1 MNGLY
6 EAAHEI
12 KLFCDK
18 RGWKFCCIGGLALV
32 RWGEIRQTQD
42 VDLVLLTQ
50 FDDAR
55 FVDELLGA
63 FEPRLDNPREFALQ
77 NRIVLLRASNGVP
90 LDISLGGLPFEE
102 AMIHRA
108 TPFAFLSGVEIP
120 TASAED
126 LIATKCFADRT
137 RDWADVEGILKRQLG
152 KLNWRQIISELSML
166 CELKEAPEI
175 VDRLLEMR
183 DQLAAE

>member
-12 KLFCDK
+12 KRFCDD

-42 VDLVLLTQ
+42 VDLVLLTR

-63 FEPRLDNPREFALQ
+63 FKPRRDNPREFALQ
-77 NRIVLLRASNGVP
+77 SRIVLLEASNGVP

-102 AMIHRA
+102 GMIRRA
-108 TPFAFLSGVEIP
+108 TTFAFLPGVEIP
-120 TASAED
+120 TASAK
-126 LIATKCFADRT
+126 T
-137 RDWADVEGILKRQLG
+137 
-152 KLNWRQIISELSML
+152 
-166 CELKEAPEI
+166 
-175 VDRLLEMR
+175 
-183 DQLAAE
+183 